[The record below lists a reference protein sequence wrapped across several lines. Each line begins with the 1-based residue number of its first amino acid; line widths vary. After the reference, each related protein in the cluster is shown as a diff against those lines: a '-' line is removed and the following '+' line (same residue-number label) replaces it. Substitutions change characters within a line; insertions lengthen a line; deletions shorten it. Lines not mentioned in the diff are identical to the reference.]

1 MSNDNVSNLLEEY
14 KEFGL
19 QFRYYAAEISTANR
33 LMLPP
38 LIIGLLVL
46 YGEVEK
52 FVGVELKNPE
62 AVHRLVW
69 FGCLI
74 ISLMWVFNVSR
85 LAQMMHVV
93 LNHLKKRESE
103 LIKEDITIAK
113 MDEKMEKKMRFS
125 KMLRHHTLRLIG
137 FGIYFSL
144 LLIFLLESIFSY
156 NAFIPRVA
164 IIVSGIL
171 SIWIWYFYFKQ
182 PFRTSNKT
190 PIRWQHVVSIILLLI
205 PLALPPFLGKVT
217 RTPIHGIVRWVVIE
231 AIVAGLLIWIWYFYF
246 KQPFHT
252 SNKTP
257 IRWQHV
263 VSIIILLTLMIGL
276 LTFFLENLQ
285 TQPDAHAHITC
296 GLKYYEKGQYA
307 EAIEE
312 YTKAIEIKPDYAKAY
327 ALRGEAH
334 RANGEDDK
342 SNKDWSMVK
351 ALRGGQ

>member
-19 QFRYYAAEISTANR
+19 QFRYYAAEISTTNR

-38 LIIGLLVL
+38 LTIGLLVL
-46 YGEVEK
+46 YGKVEK
-52 FVGVELKNPE
+52 FVGVELNNPE
-62 AVHRLVW
+62 AVHLLVW

-113 MDEKMEKKMRFS
+113 MDEKMEKKMRVS
-125 KMLRHHTLRLIG
+125 KMLRHHILRVIG
-137 FGIYFSL
+137 FWIYFTL
-144 LLIFLLESIFSY
+144 LLLFMLKFMDFNPALTLLEF
-156 NAFIPRVA
+156 
-164 IIVSGIL
+164 IVSGEIL
-171 SIWIWYFYFKQ
+171 ITLIAIVGSGVLAIFIWLFYFKM
-182 PFRTSNKT
+182 PFSPPKET
-190 PIRWQHVVSIILLLI
+190 PAKLRDIKKLLQKIGVKKLILQYII
-205 PLALPPFLGKVT
+205 P
-217 RTPIHGIVRWVVIE
+217 
-231 AIVAGLLIWIWYFYF
+231 
-246 KQPFHT
+246 
-252 SNKTP
+252 
-257 IRWQHV
+257 
-263 VSIIILLTLMIGL
+263 IIILLGLIGL
-276 LTFFLENLQ
+276 LSLFLINLQ
-285 TQPDAHAHITC
+285 AQPDAHAHITC